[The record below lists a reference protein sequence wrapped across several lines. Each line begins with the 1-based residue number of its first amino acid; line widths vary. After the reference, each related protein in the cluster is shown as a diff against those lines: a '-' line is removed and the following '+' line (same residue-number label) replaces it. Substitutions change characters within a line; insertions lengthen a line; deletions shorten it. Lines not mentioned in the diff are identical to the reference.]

1 MIQVEHIISKAH
13 LLFSDLA
20 AAEQFSGLSAISLA
34 VQLAATNRMSKFKI
48 SSEYTWIFTINF
60 KKSNFYPCKTH
71 TLV

>member
-1 MIQVEHIISKAH
+1 MIQVEQFICKPH

-60 KKSNFYPCKTH
+60 KNPTFILVKLTH
-71 TLV
+71 